1 MKDRIS
7 QLMDGELDDRSA
19 DDTIKACA
27 QGGEALEAWRT
38 YHLISDAM
46 RDSKVLSAG
55 FSLRVVQRL
64 EAEPTVLA
72 PQRRRAESRTWFA
85 ASVAAS
91 FAAIGLVAWLA
102 FAPQPVNAPAPMAQ
116 APAVTPQQEA
126 QAMVPLPSATN
137 DYLLA
142 HQGFSPRV
150 SFQGVAPY
158 VRHVAEQTR
167 GPRK

>member
-7 QLMDGELDDRSA
+7 QLMDGELDERSA
-19 DDTIKACA
+19 DDTIKACG
-27 QGGEALEAWRT
+27 QGGEALETWRI

-55 FSLRVVQRL
+55 FALRVAQRL

-91 FAAIGLVAWLA
+91 FAAIGLVGWLA
-102 FAPQPVNAPAPMAQ
+102 FAPQPANAPAPMAQ
-116 APAVTPQQEA
+116 GSAVTPQEV

-150 SFQGVAPY
+150 SFQGMAPY
-158 VRHVAEQTR
+158 VRSVSEQTR